1 MFFGWLKGI
10 FASFLIWIGL
20 TFIVY
25 GLYLIGDD
33 RSGTVSL
40 LIGIA
45 ASVIGSYFRY
55 VSKQTVKTI
64 KK

>member
-1 MFFGWLKGI
+1 MFFGWLKGL

-20 TFIVY
+20 TLIVY

-33 RSGTVSL
+33 RSGTSSL

-45 ASVIGSYFRY
+45 SSVVCSYFKY
-55 VSKQTVKTI
+55 VSKQTVKSV

>member
-1 MFFGWLKGI
+1 MFFGWIKGL
-10 FASFLIWIGL
+10 FASFLLWMGL
-20 TFIVY
+20 TLIVY

-33 RSGTVSL
+33 RSGIVPL

-45 ASVIGSYFRY
+45 SSVVGSYFKY
-55 VSKQTVKTI
+55 VSKQTVKSV

>member
-1 MFFGWLKGI
+1 MFFGWLKGL
-10 FASFLIWIGL
+10 FASFLLWIGL
-20 TFIVY
+20 TLIVY

-33 RSGTVSL
+33 RSGIVPL

-45 ASVIGSYFRY
+45 SSVVGSYFKY
-55 VSKQTVKTI
+55 VSKQTVKSV

>member
-1 MFFGWLKGI
+1 MFFGWLKGL

-20 TFIVY
+20 TLIVY

-33 RSGTVSL
+33 RSGIVPL
-40 LIGIA
+40 LIGIV
-45 ASVIGSYFRY
+45 ASVIGSYFKY
-55 VSKQTVKTI
+55 VSKQTVKSV

>member
-1 MFFGWLKGI
+1 MFFGWIKGL
-10 FASFLIWIGL
+10 FASFLLWMGL
-20 TFIVY
+20 TLIVY

-33 RSGTVSL
+33 RGGIVPL

-45 ASVIGSYFRY
+45 SSIVGSYFKY
-55 VSKQTVKTI
+55 VSKQTVKSV